1 MSNRQVVVEFSQDFV
16 DGKVGLDVLGSAQES
31 LRTFLQVM
39 WHEHVCTVI
48 PEVADNK

>member
-1 MSNRQVVVEFSQDFV
+1 MLDRQVVVFSQDFV